1 MLQSLSH
8 LQNYTTLKL
17 EFRGRIQQLCLRH
30 LPELH
35 YSQTQELLSLIDERF
50 ETFTEL
56 HYSQT
61 ALIDT
66 NFTSMFETF
75 TELHYSQTMVAK
87 VYLLVLF
94 ETFTELHYSQTS
106 KTIAEWVK

>member
-1 MLQSLSH
+1 
-8 LQNYTTLKL
+8 
-17 EFRGRIQQLCLRH
+17 
-30 LPELH
+30 
-35 YSQTQELLSLIDERF
+35 
-50 ETFTEL
+50 
-56 HYSQT
+56 
-61 ALIDT
+61 
-66 NFTSMFETF
+66 MFETF

>member
-61 ALIDT
+61 PRNLEEK
-66 NFTSMFETF
+66 NNEFETF
-75 TELHYSQTMVAK
+75 TELHYSQTCQYNYIK
-87 VYLLVLF
+87 
-94 ETFTELHYSQTS
+94 
-106 KTIAEWVK
+106 